1 MSSRIEN
8 ELKNSLESLGIV
20 DLFMPGVANL
30 TAFDRFASLN
40 VDEAIHQATVEVNE
54 EGTVAT
60 AATGLINTRV
70 GIGHKSFVCNRPFV
84 FLIYNKV
91 LGVTLFVFCND
102 RLHKTQQ
109 QGSRELFAGR
119 FSTPT

>member
-1 MSSRIEN
+1 M
-8 ELKNSLESLGIV
+8 GIV

-60 AATGLINTRV
+60 AATGQYAGGKGETKERNMGWGEEKGR
-70 GIGHKSFVCNRPFV
+70 
-84 FLIYNKV
+84 
-91 LGVTLFVFCND
+91 ND
-102 RLHKTQQ
+102 RGLGTD
-109 QGSRELFAGR
+109 
-119 FSTPT
+119 TNY